1 MASKTIQQI
10 EDEYELSRH
19 YEIKVDGDAV
29 LRDNK
34 NVYEALQHLEA
45 IEKYLVV
52 EPDNWAGHIY
62 IDIND

>member
-1 MASKTIQQI
+1 MLRTVQEL
-10 EDEYELSRH
+10 EDKSQLSRH

-45 IEKYLVV
+45 IEKYLVIQ
-52 EPDNWAGHIY
+52 PDEWADHTY
-62 IDIND
+62 IDLNK

>member
-1 MASKTIQQI
+1 MTRKTIQQI
-10 EDEYELSRH
+10 EDEHEISRH

-34 NVYEALQHLEA
+34 NVYEALHHLEA
-45 IEKYLVV
+45 IEKYLVIQ
-52 EPDNWAGHIY
+52 PDEWADHTY

>member
-1 MASKTIQQI
+1 MARKTIQQI
-10 EDEYELSRH
+10 EDEHEISRH

-45 IEKYLVV
+45 IEKYLVIQ
-52 EPDNWAGHIY
+52 PDEWAEHITIEIY
-62 IDIND
+62 

>member
-1 MASKTIQQI
+1 MLRTIQEL
-10 EDEYELSRH
+10 EDKHNLAGH

-45 IEKYLVV
+45 IEKYLVIQ
-52 EPDNWAGHIY
+52 PDEWADHEL
-62 IDIND
+62 IDLNK

>member
-1 MASKTIQQI
+1 MLRTIQQI
-10 EDEYELSRH
+10 EDEYEISRH

-34 NVYEALQHLEA
+34 NVYEVLKHFEA
-45 IEKYLVV
+45 IEEYLSIVPN
-52 EPDNWAGHIY
+52 EFADHEH